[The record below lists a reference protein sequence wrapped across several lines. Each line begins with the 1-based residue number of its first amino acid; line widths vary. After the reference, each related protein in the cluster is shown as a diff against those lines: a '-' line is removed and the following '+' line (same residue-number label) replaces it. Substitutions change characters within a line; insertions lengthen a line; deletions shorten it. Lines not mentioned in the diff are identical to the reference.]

1 MALPPGA
8 TLFSRDR
15 PNMSREQFY
24 NPDLRNEEQRRM
36 EQDARNR
43 IAWTN
48 EHRRVTAER
57 GIQDHVERG
66 APAAGGFH
74 KKSKRK
80 NRRKVGS
87 TRRTKNKTDKTKKS
101 KNKSKNKSNKKH
113 KTKTRK

>member
-24 NPDLRNEEQRRM
+24 NPDLRTEEQRRM

-48 EHRRVTAER
+48 EQRRVTAER
-57 GIQDHVERG
+57 GIQDHVEPG

-80 NRRKVGS
+80 NRHKVGS
-87 TRRTKNKTDKTKKS
+87 TRRAKNKTDKTNKSKKKS
-101 KNKSKNKSNKKH
+101 KNKH

>member
-24 NPDLRNEEQRRM
+24 NPDLRTEEQRRI
-36 EQDARNR
+36 EQDAINR
-43 IAWTN
+43 IALNN
-48 EHRRVTAER
+48 EQRRVTAER
-57 GIQDHVERG
+57 GIQDHAERG
-66 APAAGGFH
+66 APAAARFH

-80 NRRKVGS
+80 SRQKVGF
-87 TRRTKNKTDKTKKS
+87 TRRSKNNTDKTQKLKR
-101 KNKSKNKSNKKH
+101 KFKKKH